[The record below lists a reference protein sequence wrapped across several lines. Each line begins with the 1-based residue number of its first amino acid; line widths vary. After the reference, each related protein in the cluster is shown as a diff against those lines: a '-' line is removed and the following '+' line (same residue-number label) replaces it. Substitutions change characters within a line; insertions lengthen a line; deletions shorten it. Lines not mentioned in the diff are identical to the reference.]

1 MIDLQTSE
9 ILAAYEQL
17 AGVTARMRDAAA
29 GDDWD
34 QVIELEAEC
43 SALYARISQAAEVGP
58 VDREYQRRKS
68 ELICQLLEDDAQIRE
83 RLSGQLTR
91 LWRMIDGNARVKQL
105 GAAYGA
111 MPLAR

>member
-1 MIDLQTSE
+1 MAALHTTE
-9 ILAAYEQL
+9 ILEAYENL
-17 AGVTARMRDAAA
+17 ALVTGRMRDAAT

-34 QVIELEAEC
+34 QVIELESEC
-43 SALYARISQAAEVGP
+43 SALYSRIMSATETGP

-91 LWRMIDGNARVKQL
+91 LWRMIDGKGRVQQL
-105 GAAYGA
+105 GAAYGSGRA
-111 MPLAR
+111 